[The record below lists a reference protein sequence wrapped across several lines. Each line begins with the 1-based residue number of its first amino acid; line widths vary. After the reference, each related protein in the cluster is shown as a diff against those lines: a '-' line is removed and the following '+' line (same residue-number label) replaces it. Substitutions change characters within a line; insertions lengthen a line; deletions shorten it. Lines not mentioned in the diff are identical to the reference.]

1 VTPKQMIQR
10 FGAFVALMLFALA
23 VVVSQSGCATVGVP
37 APDTLAKK
45 VGYAHTSLA
54 VAADTAK
61 ALWVAKKLDRAE
73 AESIEDTLSASWDAL
88 VTAQKLV
95 ESNPLE
101 ASTKLDAVLKGL
113 QALRAYLVTK
123 QGSQS

>member
-1 VTPKQMIQR
+1 
-10 FGAFVALMLFALA
+10 
-23 VVVSQSGCATVGVP
+23 
-37 APDTLAKK
+37 
-45 VGYAHTSLA
+45 
-54 VAADTAK
+54 
-61 ALWVAKKLDRAE
+61 
-73 AESIEDTLSASWDAL
+73 